1 MWCQIDQDLV
11 FSVKL
16 SSLTIR
22 KKGTNN
28 VHIEDNNLLCPH
40 PCTCFFTNNLFT
52 LHINSHGGPF
62 WEVPPFK
69 EAQPASGPNP
79 PLANVVNQEYIEE
92 QAGTSCAYAA
102 KLIRIDTG

>member
-11 FSVKL
+11 FSIKL

-28 VHIEDNNLLCPH
+28 VHIEDNNLLCLH

-92 QAGTSCAYAA
+92 QAGSSCA
-102 KLIRIDTG
+102 